1 MSIDQYVYIYTI
13 YNNNEH
19 SNRQVN
25 YHTHMPINMSTT
37 SAMSFETG
45 TAICNDCIVLLFNK

>member
-1 MSIDQYVYIYTI
+1 MSIDQYVHIYTI
-13 YNNNEH
+13 YNNDEH

-25 YHTHMPINMSTT
+25 YHTRMPINMSTT

-45 TAICNDCIVLLFNK
+45 TAICNDRIVIII

>member
-1 MSIDQYVYIYTI
+1 MNIDQYVYIYTI

-25 YHTHMPINMSTT
+25 YHTH
-37 SAMSFETG
+37 AYKYVDYE
-45 TAICNDCIVLLFNK
+45 CNVIRDRYRHL